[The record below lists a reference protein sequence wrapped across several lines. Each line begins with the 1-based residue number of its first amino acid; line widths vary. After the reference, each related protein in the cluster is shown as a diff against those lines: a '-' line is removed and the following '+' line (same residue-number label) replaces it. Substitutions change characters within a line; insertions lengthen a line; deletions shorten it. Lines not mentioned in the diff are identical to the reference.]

1 MRLLNLLLA
10 CTVLLHVACGK
21 EAYATVVS
29 GSGFSDP
36 ARVLHA
42 SVRRIDKA
50 RDFVVF
56 ITHDVPAAEQKRM
69 TDDGMILRPVDL
81 LPNPYVSQDDPRAR
95 MKSIV
100 FTKLYCWDMPDYDR
114 VVYIDSDAIIRDSVE
129 PLFACPHHFCAIPD
143 CCPFD
148 YLNAGVFS
156 LVPSAEVFA
165 DIVDALQTNRIPDS
179 WDGAD
184 QGFFYSYFDWANAA
198 PSQRL
203 SIRYNGLAK
212 QLYRMGSFVT
222 EPWALL
228 HYAGSDKP
236 WDWKSMAVMDLGKFW
251 WDVAADVSGMT
262 PVFKLTVL
270 WLGVVIIAVVDAVAI
285 FLGTRLFLRNSG
297 ISIAAYSQRLSFA
310 LTTAL
315 GRPSAFVVLVIFLVP
330 VGIAWMSAF
339 TFIPLFTPPGQ
350 AWTLTHCIVAA
361 VGVAP
366 AFLVLVFGR
375 VIANPAALS
384 PGRVTSTQVA
394 ILGAILAL
402 LLVIPALG
410 QYSAWRQVYS
420 ESATIGAMGQHVS
433 TLATAMIVAWTTEAA
448 LFFAARMPK
457 RGGVKR
463 KQPLLDQRKAKELD
477 VIAKAHMYRE
487 QRKEVAA
494 EVNDGVANL
503 NEQFVELNKMLHTTG
518 GLQGLLEADEYENGG
533 KSLFG
538 ETLNMFEDDESEDEP
553 EPVAAAPVD
562 SYEARFT
569 ALLDEYKALF
579 AAGDAP
585 VRSAVADLLER
596 LTACLDE
603 DKAAGTDV
611 LTSIATEA
619 TATREAPSTADAA
632 LLALGVRLCPH
643 NAAAIAGAAWALSR
657 AVAKLPSK
665 RAPSGGAWTTVRLL
679 LAGLTGA
686 AVGTS
691 VLIPELATALVVLL
705 ARSALAD
712 DQRAMLTAALDRVVT
727 VYSAGKPANAG
738 TRFDP
743 TRDVAE
749 FRHLSET
756 EVALRTPV
764 PALPVL
770 VAGAGPAVQQA
781 VEQVASTRTPL
792 QWQKAMRGE
801 AVVAMA
807 PTIDQ
812 TFGSKAEMDNRT
824 LKKHLRKQEKRV
836 GRQLRQEVVG
846 AALAKEEFQQRRAKL
861 ADARWGKA
869 QAAMD
874 ADIANSKKM
883 VNLKKKLGL
892 GKKG

>member
-1 MRLLNLLLA
+1 MRSQLTERANEHLSAYGLSEFPDYLLTDMLTAVISNSHWLLN
-10 CTVLLHVACGK
+10 
-21 EAYATVVS
+21 VS
-29 GSGFSDP
+29 Q
-36 ARVLHA
+36 
-42 SVRRIDKA
+42 I
-50 RDFVVF
+50 
-56 ITHDVPAAEQKRM
+56 PAAQRSP
-69 TDDGMILRPVDL
+69 TVTSILRACNCI
-81 LPNPYVSQDDPRAR
+81 LPH
-95 MKSIV
+95 
-100 FTKLYCWDMPDYDR
+100 T
-114 VVYIDSDAIIRDSVE
+114 IIRVPFSPESENPVKSV
-129 PLFACPHHFCAIPD
+129 
-143 CCPFD
+143 FD
-148 YLNAGVFS
+148 INRILSIAAEDHGPTYTAQLRVPTFQSSQTPAFDAS
-156 LVPSAEVFA
+156 LV
-165 DIVDALQTNRIPDS
+165 
-179 WDGAD
+179 
-184 QGFFYSYFDWANAA
+184 GFRT
-198 PSQRL
+198 PRG
-203 SIRYNGLAK
+203 R
-212 QLYRMGSFVT
+212 
-222 EPWALL
+222 
-228 HYAGSDKP
+228 
-236 WDWKSMAVMDLGKFW
+236 KSMVPMTPVVQTTRVQTRKIVIIAEDF
-251 WDVAADVSGMT
+251 DAADVTLQCRVVELLSKMQDDELRCCMIATVGGNNT
-262 PVFKLTVL
+262 VRLVRQVRTYILGETVL
-270 WLGVVIIAVVDAVAI
+270 AHPILTTSLITPSPLLTEDEVAGLSELDAVTVNIDLLAYTRDI
-285 FLGTRLFLRNSG
+285 LNNEALDTRTTPGFPARAAQLIVLGAKALAMLRSRRFV
-297 ISIAAYSQRLSFA
+297 IPMDVQDIAYHVMLPRVERQGVLDVM
-310 LTTAL
+310 
-315 GRPSAFVVLVIFLVP
+315 PSAHGDETRSTRSIDSVVERVVREAIDL
-330 VGIAWMSAF
+330 
-339 TFIPLFTPPGQ
+339 
-350 AWTLTHCIVAA
+350 
-361 VGVAP
+361 AP
-366 AFLVLVFGR
+366 
-375 VIANPAALS
+375 
-384 PGRVTSTQVA
+384 
-394 ILGAILAL
+394 
-402 LLVIPALG
+402 
-410 QYSAWRQVYS
+410 
-420 ESATIGAMGQHVS
+420 
-433 TLATAMIVAWTTEAA
+433 
-448 LFFAARMPK
+448 

-538 ETLNMFEDDESEDEP
+538 ETLNMFEDDESQDEP

-781 VEQVASTRTPL
+781 VERVASTRTPL